1 VIAFGLAEHARDS
14 SRGRPEVKIACI
26 VLAHRF
32 PAQVVCLLSSLR
44 HPQVSTY
51 LHLDRRV
58 PETPFRRKLAGTDL
72 RDIVLLPRRAG
83 RWGGIELVDASL
95 DGLAHGARD
104 GCDYFF
110 LISGQDFPL
119 RSPSQLVAFAEDA
132 GPRSYLTNWSLPTER
147 WRFGGRDRTDFY
159 TFTVLG
165 RRETCF
171 PRGED
176 VSSLSR
182 KGRAL
187 NQLLRILSCAKPPR
201 EFPTYL
207 RPFGG
212 HQWWNL
218 SRPAAEF
225 VLEFVRNHPEYRHY
239 HGHTSC
245 PDEIFFHSILLG
257 TDFAQRFEVVNDD
270 LRFMIWAQAESHP
283 RLLTV
288 DDLPA
293 MLHSADLFARKFDG
307 NLDPAVIG
315 RLSEAI
321 KV

>member
-1 VIAFGLAEHARDS
+1 
-14 SRGRPEVKIACI
+14 VKIACI
-26 VLAHRF
+26 VLAHRS
-32 PAQVVCLLSSLR
+32 PRQLACLLSSLR
-44 HPQVSTY
+44 HPRVSTY

-58 PETPFRRKLAGTDL
+58 PDKPFRRAFAGANL
-72 RDIVLLPRRAG
+72 RDVVLLPRRAA

-119 RSPSQLVAFAEDA
+119 RSPPQLIAFAEDA
-132 GPRSYLTNWSLPTER
+132 GPRSYLTHWSLPTTR
-147 WRFGGRDRTDFY
+147 WRLGGRDRTDFY

-176 VSSLSR
+176 TSSLSR

-187 NQLLRILSCAKPPR
+187 NQVLRIASVPKRPR
-201 EFPTYL
+201 GFPNYL

-225 VLEFVRNHPEYRHY
+225 VLEFVRERPEYRRY
-239 HGHTSC
+239 HEHTSC
-245 PDEIFFHSILLG
+245 PDEIFFQSILLG
-257 TDFAQRFEVVNDD
+257 SDFANRFAVVNDD
-270 LRFMIWAQAESHP
+270 LRFTLWAEAESHP
-283 RLLTV
+283 RFLTV
-288 DDLPA
+288 ADLPA
-293 MLHSADLFARKFDG
+293 MLHSDDLFARKFDTE
-307 NLDPAVIG
+307 LDSEVIG
-315 RLSEAI
+315 YLEEA
-321 KV
+321 VEV